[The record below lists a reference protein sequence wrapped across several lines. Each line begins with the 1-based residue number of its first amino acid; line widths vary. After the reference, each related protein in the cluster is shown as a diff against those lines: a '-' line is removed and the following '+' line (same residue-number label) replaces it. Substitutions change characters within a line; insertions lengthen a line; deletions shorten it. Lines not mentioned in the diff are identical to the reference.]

1 MSRCRTPKNSFDRS
15 ASDQVMI
22 SIRKIVQAID
32 MNSKKLVKR
41 VGLTGP
47 QLVIL
52 HEIAN
57 CDKVTAGELARAV
70 SLSQSTVTGI
80 LERLEKRQLITRQR
94 SDDDKRRVLV
104 RITNTGT
111 RILESAPPIMQETFV
126 ERFSSIEE
134 WEQSM
139 ILCAIQRLVSLM
151 DAKTI
156 EAAPFLATTGS
167 INPIAKKK
175 KMSASG

>member
-1 MSRCRTPKNSFDRS
+1 MRNCTTPNNTLNRS

-22 SIRKIVQAID
+22 AIRKIVQAID
-32 MNSKKLVKR
+32 MNSRQLMKR

-47 QLVIL
+47 QLVML
-52 HEIAN
+52 QEIAN
-57 CDKVTAGELARAV
+57 CDEVAAGELARAV

-80 LERLEKRQLITRQR
+80 LERLEKRQLITRR
-94 SDDDKRRVLV
+94 RCDDDKRRVLV
-104 RITNTGT
+104 HITETGT
-111 RILESAPPIMQETFV
+111 EILKSAPPIMQETFV
-126 ERFSSIEE
+126 ERFSRIEE

-139 ILCAIQRLVSLM
+139 ILCAIQRLVTLM

-167 INPIAKKK
+167 INPTSDKIK
-175 KMSASG
+175 